1 MGHAAWLALAM
12 ACTGC
17 SASTELTRVMA
28 PADAVA
34 AQSSTFKPVAIVR
47 DGNRIAL
54 GERDEV
60 EVRVGDRVEMRGAF
74 GDGDAIPGGGHVES
88 SRPVGA
94 LVAGV
99 TLFTMAYA
107 PSAYVASQ
115 SPGDKWL
122 FAPVVGPWVDLATRP
137 ACTASAPLVNGQ
149 AVSLPIDPCLG
160 DNVARAMIIASGA
173 LQGLGALITLIALPA
188 HAHVVEKKF
197 AIVPTGLGAAAF
209 GTF

>member
-1 MGHAAWLALAM
+1 MGPALRIALVVA

-17 SASTELTRVMA
+17 SASAEVTRVMA

-34 AQSSTFKPVAIVR
+34 TQSSSFKPAAILR
-47 DGNRIAL
+47 DGNRIPM
-54 GERDEV
+54 GEKDEV
-60 EVRVGDRVEMRGAF
+60 ALREGDRVEMRGSF
-74 GDGDAIPGGGHVES
+74 SEGDAIPGGGHVES
-88 SRPVGA
+88 SRPTGA

-107 PSAYVASQ
+107 PSAYAASQ
-115 SPGDKWL
+115 TNDKWL
-122 FAPVVGPWVDLATRP
+122 FAPVVGPWIDLATRP
-137 ACTASAPLVNGQ
+137 ACTAAAPLVNGQ

-173 LQGLGALITLIALPA
+173 MQGLGALITLIALPA